1 MKIHSVLKN
10 AIYETIHRSKKDINE
25 ISEETGI
32 SYNLLSRYCYPDD
45 NTSFAKMPLL
55 ALLPILNSADNNAI
69 LDYFENKRGRVA
81 FKIPR
86 GCMPKMEESELLE
99 DYQKV
104 TIDAIRA
111 LREFLSNPD
120 GFTYKAVDDALKTVM
135 ARSAGVKKYCDKTVT
150 GQLELDL

>member
-1 MKIHSVLKN
+1 MKIYSVLKN

-45 NTSFAKMPLL
+45 NTSMAKMPLQV
-55 ALLPILNSADNNAI
+55 LLPIIIASDNNAI

-86 GCMPKMEESELLE
+86 GCMPKIAEGELVE

-104 TIDAIRA
+104 TINAVKA
-111 LREFLSNPD
+111 LREFLSSPD
-120 GFTYKAVDDALKTVM
+120 YSHYQAVDEALKNVM
-135 ARSAGVKKYCDKTVT
+135 SETASVKKYCDKTLT